1 MVVMMIQ
8 VVDSDLQEK
17 VQNLIEYRSLI
28 KRIAMDNV
36 AWILITWELAARFE
50 MRSEA
55 DLLSKYLR
63 DNNVSAKVVATVIF
77 GMWLS
82 KSDAGAM
89 WSLQKPCYHK
99 YIYEKVASVY
109 KPGRRYLHFF
119 VNDAAF
125 II

>member
-50 MRSEA
+50 MRVTNSTVHFFRMLEDVVTA
-55 DLLSKYLR
+55 KALLSQVYL
-63 DNNVSAKVVATVIF
+63 
-77 GMWLS
+77 
-82 KSDAGAM
+82 
-89 WSLQKPCYHK
+89 
-99 YIYEKVASVY
+99 
-109 KPGRRYLHFF
+109 
-119 VNDAAF
+119 
-125 II
+125 

>member
-50 MRSEA
+50 MRVWFMNPYT
-55 DLLSKYLR
+55 LYFPLQ
-63 DNNVSAKVVATVIF
+63 
-77 GMWLS
+77 
-82 KSDAGAM
+82 M

>member
-50 MRSEA
+50 MR
-55 DLLSKYLR
+55 
-63 DNNVSAKVVATVIF
+63 
-77 GMWLS
+77 
-82 KSDAGAM
+82 M

>member
-63 DNNVSAKVVATVIF
+63 DNNVSAK
-77 GMWLS
+77 S
-82 KSDAGAM
+82 
-89 WSLQKPCYHK
+89 YHSGILAK
-99 YIYEKVASVY
+99 DRSRTRELFCRI
-109 KPGRRYLHFF
+109 R
-119 VNDAAF
+119 
-125 II
+125 